1 MGITEDMEEIAVEVF
16 RKEIGED
23 LFLKSTNYIF
33 EYLSM
38 NKDEYHDFTMELS
51 AVKNKD
57 GSYSVYENEK
67 GLLVNLLR
75 RIGKSKNSKLMVIPM
90 GIMRTISNWILEK
103 YSMIGSEIDITP
115 TIYGS
120 LFFSIEQPEE
130 DRLDLF
136 LFYTGIMLIDAYV
149 LDLNKTKYEADT
161 KKALYVKGVKKELI
175 CNSENPKDINYDS
188 VNYYIK
194 VNSNK
199 DKVEI
204 TKSYKTGI
212 QDDDTFTLN
221 LDDIVNT
228 AINEFRASKG

>member
-75 RIGKSKNSKLMVIPM
+75 RTGKSKNSKLMVIPM
-90 GIMRTISNWILEK
+90 L
-103 YSMIGSEIDITP
+103 
-115 TIYGS
+115 
-120 LFFSIEQPEE
+120 
-130 DRLDLF
+130 
-136 LFYTGIMLIDAYV
+136 
-149 LDLNKTKYEADT
+149 
-161 KKALYVKGVKKELI
+161 GV
-175 CNSENPKDINYDS
+175 
-188 VNYYIK
+188 
-194 VNSNK
+194 
-199 DKVEI
+199 
-204 TKSYKTGI
+204 
-212 QDDDTFTLN
+212 
-221 LDDIVNT
+221 IVWG
-228 AINEFRASKG
+228 K